1 MSMSNWATRVMTL
14 LTLSMLLTGCAGF
27 VVDLRDEVQRQNRLK
42 AKRAEEARIAVIAE
56 REQGAFK
63 AQEPLKSGELIPP
76 LFAQA
81 QLQGAWKGS
90 ACGNQMA
97 IQMNLT
103 TLGRGPMGEGA
114 TSAMANVRGAFT
126 ASDQS
131 KQRTA
136 RVSETGLEG
145 TFDRTTGFLSLHATP
160 KSIELTPE
168 EWEAEQVIR
177 SHVANQIFAINQ
189 QLNSNPSAS
198 ERYKLMDEEKK
209 LQSDE
214 TERLKKFAE
223 RAVAK
228 TAAAKAELVQF
239 TVEIARDNE
248 GKGWSG
254 TIDGPKFQDCE
265 AALVSDHGLN
275 TEKLPPITSQMILKK
290 ARSQGD
296 LNSYWLNL
304 AARDAR
310 EQDFFFLAQL
320 YERHGVGSPENYVRA
335 FDYYKTI
342 NDKKE
347 DARVQAALSRM
358 YANGLGTPTNRP
370 EAARLN
376 ALVTETHKKAL
387 AVCESPK
394 TIALISQMAERAR
407 RTGRFVELLASWW
420 TGMKMDTLTTRVIKR
435 MVGNVISMD
444 QPFSCE
450 IWARR
455 IDPRID
461 ASLTPDFYRGWD
473 QYGNYYEEDNSVE
486 KGLKD
491 ALGAA
496 AQNLAQ
502 VIPVSTRVAVEP
514 QGQQRY
520 QLVWN
525 DGLHRESQMLD
536 LN

>member
-1 MSMSNWATRVMTL
+1 
-14 LTLSMLLTGCAGF
+14 MLLTGCASF
-27 VVDLRDEVQRQNRLK
+27 VVKVRDDVERLNRLK
-42 AKRAEEARIAVIAE
+42 VKRAEEARVAVIAE
-56 REQGAFK
+56 REEGAFK
-63 AQEPLKSGELIPP
+63 AQEPLKSGEPIPG

-90 ACGNQMA
+90 ACGNQMP

-103 TLGRGPMGEGA
+103 TVGRGPMGEGA
-114 TSAMANVRGAFT
+114 ASTMAKVRGAFT

-136 RVSETGLEG
+136 RVIETGLEG
-145 TFDRTTGFLSLHATP
+145 TFDLTTGFLSLHAIPRST
-160 KSIELTPE
+160 ELTPD

-177 SHVANQIFAINQ
+177 SHVENQQFAIYQ

-198 ERYKLMDEEKK
+198 ERYKLMDERQK
-209 LQSDE
+209 LQNDE
-214 TERLKKFAE
+214 NERRKKFAE
-223 RAVAK
+223 LAAAK
-228 TAAAKAELVQF
+228 AAAAKAELVPF
-239 TVEIARDNE
+239 TIELARDNE

-254 TIDGPKFQDCE
+254 TIEGPKFQDCE

-304 AARDAR
+304 AERDAR

-320 YERHGVGSPENYVRA
+320 YERHGVGSPENYLRA
-335 FDYYKTI
+335 FDYYKAI

-358 YANGLGTPTNRP
+358 YANGLGTPPNIP

-394 TIALISQMAERAR
+394 TIELISQMAERAR
-407 RTGRFVELLASWW
+407 RKGVLLELLGSWAF
-420 TGMKMDTLTTRVIKR
+420 GMEMDTLTTRVIKR
-435 MVGNVISMD
+435 MVGNVISID

-450 IWARR
+450 IWGRR
-455 IDPRID
+455 IDPRIN
-461 ASLTPDFYRGWD
+461 ASLTPDFYYGWD
-473 QYGNYYEEDNSVE
+473 QYGNYYAEDNSFE
-486 KGLKD
+486 KGLKS
-491 ALGAA
+491 ALGAFT
-496 AQNLAQ
+496 QKLAQ
-502 VIPVSTRVAVEP
+502 VIPVFTRVGVEP
-514 QGQQRY
+514 LGKQRY
-520 QLVWN
+520 TLIWN
-525 DGLHRESQMLD
+525 DGLHRESQILD